1 MEERILR
8 EIMEG
13 WILRRS
19 WKTGYC
25 RDNGRLDFAEIMEDM
40 FFGDNGSQDFAELME
55 DRLLQR

>member
-1 MEERILR
+1 
-8 EIMEG
+8 MEG

-19 WKTGYC
+19 WKTGYY

-40 FFGDNGSQDFAELME
+40 IFGDNGRQDFAELME